1 MAHNSS
7 FDHIIDSHNF
17 VVTYITLKI
26 FQCGML
32 SYVNFNTK
40 GNLLVIDLFTNMPG
54 FLWESSLTNGKGL
67 LLIFDC
73 RIIESKT
80 MI

>member
-1 MAHNSS
+1 
-7 FDHIIDSHNF
+7 
-17 VVTYITLKI
+17 
-26 FQCGML
+26 ML

-40 GNLLVIDLFTNMPG
+40 DNLLVIDLFTNMPG